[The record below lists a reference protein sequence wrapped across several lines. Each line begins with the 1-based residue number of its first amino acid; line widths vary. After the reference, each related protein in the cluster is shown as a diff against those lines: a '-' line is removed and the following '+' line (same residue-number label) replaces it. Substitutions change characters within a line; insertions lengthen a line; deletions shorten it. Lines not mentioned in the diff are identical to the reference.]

1 MRYVVSLLLVLSGVA
16 AILADLQRWLPAC
29 AGDFD
34 APDCVGMQSDWYDVA
49 PPGESW
55 IPIGTSAPLMGAGY
69 ALLALAA
76 IGLFRTVVPTW
87 WAWVVGALCAVPFAL
102 LAATTF
108 ASAAAGHTVELR
120 GTTASLHL
128 LAYAW
133 PVALGVFLLAGTVA
147 SSGLRGGSIVAAAG
161 LLLLASPVVLY
172 VTAALVT
179 GYVSHDTSPWTQ
191 AIGGAFTLL
200 AGVALLLAGFRSA
213 RSDDVPLR
221 RPSTLGHPT
230 PWSRPA

>member
-16 AILADLQRWLPAC
+16 AILADLQRRLPAC
-29 AGDFD
+29 AGGFD
-34 APDCVGMQSDWYDVA
+34 APECVGMQSDWYDVA

-55 IPIGTSAPLMGAGY
+55 IPIGTAAPLMGAGY
-69 ALLALAA
+69 ALMALAV
-76 IGLFRTVVPTW
+76 IGLFRTVVP
-87 WAWVVGALCAVPFAL
+87 AWRAWGVGTLCAVPFAV

-108 ASAAAGHTVELR
+108 ASAAAGHTVELA

-133 PVALGVFLLAGTVA
+133 PVALGLLLAGTLA
-147 SSGLRGGSIVAAAG
+147 SSGLRAGYIVAAAG
-161 LLLLASPVVLY
+161 LLVLASPLVLY

-191 AIGGAFTLL
+191 AIGGVFTLL
-200 AGVALLLAGFRSA
+200 AGVALLLAGVRSA
-213 RSDDVPLR
+213 PSDDIPVR
-221 RPSTLGHPT
+221 RPSTHGPLT
-230 PWSRPA
+230 PWSTIS